1 MVTRPHSMTIIG
13 WLATGLGC
21 LMILS
26 AAAVFQAS
34 RSMLPEES
42 FLQDPALALPDWI
55 FRHLDSLAVA
65 QTLIGILAV
74 VAGAAF
80 LRLRAW
86 ARITLEIMAWL
97 ALTFVLGFAFFWAR
111 TVIAI
116 TSHFREDSAVHVP
129 STPIV
134 AMGILATIAL
144 GIPLSVVIVTLRGKT
159 VRGALSR
166 VGDTIDAVG
175 V

>member
-1 MVTRPHSMTIIG
+1 LVTRPHSMTIIG

-26 AAAVFQAS
+26 AAMVFLAS
-34 RSMLPEES
+34 RSLLPEGI
-42 FLQDPALALPDWI
+42 FPPDPSLAIPDWI
-55 FRHLDSLAVA
+55 FRHLNVLAAA

-74 VAGAAF
+74 VAGAAL
-80 LRLRAW
+80 LRLQAW
-86 ARITLEIMAWL
+86 ARTVLEIMAWL
-97 ALTFVLGFAFFWAR
+97 ALAYVLGFAFFWAR

-116 TSHFREDSAVHVP
+116 TSHWREDSVVHVP
-129 STPIV
+129 STPII
-134 AMGILATIAL
+134 AMGILVTIAL
-144 GIPLSVVIVTLRGKT
+144 AVPLGVVIMTLRGTT

-166 VGDTIDAVG
+166 PADTIESVG